1 MTSMEWLNYH
11 HLLYFFMVAREG
23 GLAPAAAKLRLSP
36 PTLSAQIKA
45 LESSIGESLFEKKGR
60 RLVLTD
66 TGQVAYRYAEEIF
79 ALGREL
85 LGAVRG
91 GTSGRPVKLVVGL
104 SQSVPKLVA
113 RQLLEPV
120 RQLDTEVHVICREE
134 PPERLLADLAIHTL
148 DVIITDAPG
157 ASLPNVKVYNHLLGE
172 SPIAVYGEEAL
183 AAKYKPGFP
192 DSLEGAPFL
201 LPTHAAVTRRALEG
215 WFDEVGVRPNIVGEF
230 DDSALMKSF
239 AETGLGL
246 LATTTVVESQLKRQ
260 YRLHKLGMATGVKE
274 RFYALTGERRLK
286 HPALVAI
293 TETAKRELFHARA
306 KKR

>member
-1 MTSMEWLNYH
+1 MEWLNYH

-23 GLAPAAAKLRLSP
+23 GLAPAATKLRLSP

-45 LESSIGESLFEKKGR
+45 LEAALGESLFEKKGR

-79 ALGREL
+79 GLGREL

-91 GTSGRPVKLVVGL
+91 GNTGRPVKLVVGL
-104 SQSVPKLVA
+104 AQSVPKLIA

-120 RQLDTEVHVICREE
+120 RHLETEVHVICREE
-134 PPERLLADLAIHTL
+134 PPERLLADLAIRTL

-157 ASLPNVKVYNHLLGE
+157 AHVPNVKVYNHLLGE
-172 SPIAVYGEEAL
+172 SPIAVYGEESL

-192 DSLEGAPFL
+192 GSLEGAPFL
-201 LPTHAAVTRRALEG
+201 LPTHAAVTRRALEA
-215 WFDEVGVRPNIVGEF
+215 WFDEIGVRPNIVGEF

-246 LATTTVVESQLKRQ
+246 LATTTVVESHLKRQ
-260 YRLHKLGMATGVKE
+260 YRLQKLGVASGVKE
-274 RFYALTGERRLK
+274 RFYALTGERRVK
-286 HPALVAI
+286 NPALVAI
-293 TETAKRELFHARA
+293 TEAAKRDLFQA
-306 KKR
+306 KKRAR